1 MQSPF
6 DYFDERAA
14 IAHLHHYLPQQ
25 AALKDFVHHNTLHAF
40 QSHPFHEALH
50 HASEM
55 FGYTTYLSLEA
66 YRRLYQQGKITDRL
80 LEKSLIC
87 HHGAPDATTIAQ
99 WKNRLLH
106 EHHPEPIE
114 PRIGKLRATW
124 KNKVAIDLDK
134 SVHPILFR
142 LLGSFLDQGIAS
154 RQFPHVHMD
163 FTEAIQLLEKESYG
177 SIFRTQS
184 VREIFLQNRF
194 SISELLGVIV
204 GDAAYFEQ
212 YLFDQ
217 QFAHS
222 GWSGFV
228 GVIQHQ
234 PQTLLCPRHIS
245 LEALIL
251 LELYLELDAL
261 IDKFGEDH
269 PKLIDYIDSK
279 PIGLFDSVPS
289 SEVMQL
295 CAIWQEAYE
304 WSYYDTVL
312 RGIQDSPLAEDKQET
327 DDFQAIF
334 CIDDRSYSLRRHV
347 EQLNPNCSTY
357 GTPGFFGIEFWFQPE
372 HSKFHTKACPA
383 PVEPTFLV
391 REKNRTTK
399 RKKDVHLSNKS
410 HSLFEGW
417 AMSSTLGFTSGFK
430 LMRQLLFPGNNPL
443 ATRSIAHMDKHA
455 QLEFEY
461 TGETE
466 NGLQV
471 GFTYEEMAERVYHTL
486 KSIGLTANFAPLVF
500 IIGHGGSSVNNP
512 YYAGYDCGACCGRP
526 GAVNARVFAAMA
538 NLPQVRQ
545 ILREKGLE
553 LTDSTRFVG
562 AMHDTTR
569 DEMEFYDDDE
579 LPPGFLSAFETHR
592 QTLLRALDYNA
603 HERAFRFDTMSTK
616 GSLKQVHA
624 KIKLRSMELFETRP
638 EWNHTDNALCLIGR
652 RNLYANLYL
661 DKRPFINSYDYRQD
675 PSGEYLFR
683 ILSATIPVCGGI
695 NLEYYFSRVDQHRLG
710 SGSKLPHNVVGLF
723 ALNTGVEGD
732 LRPGLPAQMIEQH
745 NPVRILFVIEH
756 YPELV
761 SEVLRKNANLH
772 EWVNNEWIQLVVK
785 HPETPNMYRFSA
797 GRFME
802 YEPETKQ
809 LIRIHDQAELANWYG
824 KNEPVLTSLNS
835 SHT

>member
-1 MQSPF
+1 MNIPF
-6 DYFDERAA
+6 DHFDERAV
-14 IAHLHHYLPQQ
+14 ISHLRHYLPQQ

-40 QSHPFHEALH
+40 QDLPFHEALAT
-50 HASEM
+50 ASHV
-55 FGYTTYLSLEA
+55 FGYTTYLSLDA
-66 YRRLYQQGKITDRL
+66 FRLLHQQGKISDRI
-80 LEKSLIC
+80 LEKSVVRYL
-87 HHGAPDATTIAQ
+87 GTTDATTIED
-99 WKNRLLH
+99 WKIRLFN
-106 EHHPEPIE
+106 ENHPESIQ
-114 PRIGKLRATW
+114 PRIGQLRAIW
-124 KNKVAIDLDK
+124 KNKIGIDLDK
-134 SVHPILFR
+134 SVHPVLFR

-154 RQFPHVHMD
+154 RQFPNAHMS
-163 FTEAIQLLEKESYG
+163 FIEAIQLLEKESYG

-184 VREIFLQNRF
+184 VREIFLQNGY
-194 SISELLGVIV
+194 SLNELLGVIV
-204 GDAAYFEQ
+204 GDHAYFEP

-217 QFAHS
+217 QFAHP

-228 GVIQHQ
+228 GVVEHQ
-234 PQTLLCPRHIS
+234 PQTLLCPRNIT

-261 IDKFGEDH
+261 IDKFGENH
-269 PKLIDYIDSK
+269 PKLIDYLDST
-279 PIGLFDSVPS
+279 PIGLFDNVPS

-304 WSYYDTVL
+304 WSYYDNVL
-312 RGIQDSPLAEDKQET
+312 RGIQESPIAEKKQEA
-327 DDFQAIF
+327 DEFQAIL

-372 HSKFHTKACPA
+372 HSKFRTKACPA
-383 PVEPTFLV
+383 PVEPTFLI

-430 LMRQLLFPGNNPL
+430 LVRQLLFPGDNPL
-443 ATRSIAHMDKHA
+443 ATRSTAHMDKHA

-471 GFTYEEMAERVYHTL
+471 GFTFEEMAERVYHTL
-486 KSIGLTANFAPLVF
+486 KSIGLTSNFAQIVF

-545 ILREKGLE
+545 ILRGKGLE
-553 LTDSTRFVG
+553 ITASTVFVG
-562 AMHDTTR
+562 ALHDTTR
-569 DEMEFYDDDE
+569 DEMEFYDTDQ
-579 LPPGFLSAFETHR
+579 LPAGFFAAFDKHCH
-592 QTLLRALDYNA
+592 TLRRALEQNA
-603 HERAFRFDTMSTK
+603 YERAFRFDNLSKK
-616 GSLKQVHA
+616 GSLSQLHA
-624 KIKLRSMELFETRP
+624 KIKLRSMTLFETRP

-661 DKRPFINSYDYRQD
+661 DKRPFINSYDYQQD
-675 PSGEYLFR
+675 PTGEYLFR

-710 SGSKLPHNVVGLF
+710 AGSKLPHNVVGLF
-723 ALNTGVEGD
+723 GLNTGVEGD

-756 YPELV
+756 FPEIV
-761 SEVLRKNANLH
+761 QEVLMKKGKLA
-772 EWVNNEWIQLVVK
+772 EWVINEWIQLVVK
-785 HPETPNMYRFSA
+785 HPESHKLYRFTSGNFSA
-797 GRFME
+797 YF
-802 YEPETKQ
+802 PETSS
-809 LIRIHDQAELANWYG
+809 LPRIQNLADLEAWYG
-824 KNEPVLTSLNS
+824 KNQPVLIPNT
-835 SHT
+835 